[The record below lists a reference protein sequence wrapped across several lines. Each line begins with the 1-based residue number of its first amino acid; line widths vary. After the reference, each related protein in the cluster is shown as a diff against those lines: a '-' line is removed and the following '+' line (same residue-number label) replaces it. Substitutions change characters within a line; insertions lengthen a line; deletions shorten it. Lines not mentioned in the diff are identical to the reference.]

1 MFAVA
6 VVVAVVFA
14 GVGVGAVVVVFAG
27 VVVGGGAVAVVVAVV
42 GVVAGGVEMT
52 AAIMLQRDD
61 RIMGETFAL
70 NLVLDP
76 TDNRRY
82 MRVTDTTDILRG
94 IARSLEIAGL
104 CDGSEI
110 SDQLRKIAREL
121 EEKVA
126 VCPMVQP

>member
-1 MFAVA
+1 MVAVVVGVGGVVVVVVVVA
-6 VVVAVVFA
+6 VVVAVV
-14 GVGVGAVVVVFAG
+14 VVVAL
-27 VVVGGGAVAVVVAVV
+27 GAAFAVV
-42 GVVAGGVEMT
+42 GVVARGVEMN